1 MNSLTQTET
10 IQSKFNPALCVFNDK
25 YLRKNIF
32 SYLDNKPPKVKMT
45 VEKVKNLKQIK
56 KGDILCLVKYKYK
69 YAKGNSNTHYNNFG
83 YEMDYGY
90 NSDRLCKKIEYK
102 RTTTK
107 YLQFVRVSS
116 KGRTNL
122 YINYDDN
129 HKIKYTDTDR
139 HIRTFKN
146 QIDLLKEYFTDN
158 LIYRI
163 KFTIGRVH
171 TDSPYFLNKMEYYNN
186 FTVLNNKRDKGQF
199 ISVEDGKNLDKLD
212 IIQNLWGLH
221 IKDSDFYAKNEVA
234 KYYGYIR
241 LANYECVFINSIDTE
256 ENIEQKVKNKIG
268 HRYSNYSF
276 PINPKKNKT
285 RDEIMLEYRRWT
297 GYNKK

>member
-45 VEKVKNLKQIK
+45 VEKIKNLKQIK
-56 KGDILCLVKYKYK
+56 KGDILCLVKNKIKYRK
-69 YAKGNSNTHYNNFG
+69 NWYNNHYSDFG
-83 YEMDYGY
+83 YEEDFDYDY
-90 NSDRLCKKIEYK
+90 FKMKYRPSPTR
-102 RTTTK
+102 

-116 KGRTNL
+116 KGRKNL
-122 YINYDDN
+122 FIKIDDK
-129 HKIKYTDTDR
+129 HKTKYTDIDR
-139 HIRTFKN
+139 YIRTFKN
-146 QIDLLKEYFTDN
+146 QIDLLEEYFTDN

-163 KFTIGRVH
+163 KFTIGRIH
-171 TDSPYFLNKMEYYNN
+171 TDSAYFLDKMEYYNN

-221 IKDSDFYAKNEVA
+221 IKDSDFYATCEIA
-234 KYYGYIR
+234 KYYRFIR
-241 LANYECVFINSIDTE
+241 LTNDTCIINTDYTDE
-256 ENIEQKVKNKIG
+256 YIEKKVKEKIG
-268 HRYSNYSF
+268 HRFSNYSF

-285 RDEIMLEYRRWT
+285 RDEIMREYRLWT